1 VHAWQPVVVAQCLI
15 AVVLK
20 AASVYLHKTDFP
32 RAYRL
37 VTKADFARMKQGKR
51 IRVAGL
57 NLVIAPNDC
66 NHARLGLAVSGKY
79 GNAVQRTRL
88 KRCLRSAFR
97 QHPIRQIHMDIL
109 AIPSPQLKKDN
120 ISEQSMSACFD
131 SLAKRCN
138 I

>member
-1 VHAWQPVVVAQCLI
+1 VP
-15 AVVLK
+15 K
-20 AASVYLHKTDFP
+20 AASVYLLKADFP

-51 IRVAGL
+51 FRVSGL

-79 GNAVQRTRL
+79 GNAVQRNRL

-97 QHPIRQIHMDIL
+97 QHAIRHAQLDIL
-109 AIPSPQLKKDN
+109 AIPTPQLRADN
-120 ISEQSMSACFD
+120 ISEQMMTFCLD
-131 SLAKRCN
+131 TLAQRCSN
-138 I
+138 

>member
-1 VHAWQPVVVAQCLI
+1 VQ
-15 AVVLK
+15 K
-20 AASVYLHKTDFP
+20 AANVYLHKVDFP

-51 IRVAGL
+51 FRVSGL

-79 GNAVQRTRL
+79 GNAVQRNRL

-97 QHPIRQIHMDIL
+97 QHAIRDLHLDIL
-109 AIPSPQLKKDN
+109 AIPTPQLSIDD
-120 ISEQSMSACFD
+120 ISEHMMSGCFD
-131 SLAKRCN
+131 TLAQRCGS
-138 I
+138 